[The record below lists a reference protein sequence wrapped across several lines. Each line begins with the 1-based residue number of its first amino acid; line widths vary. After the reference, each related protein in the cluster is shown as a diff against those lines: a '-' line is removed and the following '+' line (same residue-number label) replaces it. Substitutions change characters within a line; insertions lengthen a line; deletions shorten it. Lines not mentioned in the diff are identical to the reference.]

1 MSDIYYKVK
10 KLTIFRF
17 VACDCDL
24 GGSLDDGI
32 CDSKTDLLSG
42 DESGRCHCKTNIE
55 GRRCDRCKNGFWNFD
70 PNNPEGCQGKETV
83 ITTINTNFL
92 FAQKINYYSAIII
105 ACTCNTLGTIDN
117 QGCNM
122 LTGECTCKRYVTA
135 RDCNQ
140 CLPEYWGLSE
150 DRDGCKP
157 CDCDP
162 GGSYENSC
170 DVVTGQCRCR
180 PHVSGRTCNQPEQ
193 SYYTGS
199 LDFLIYEGELSRA
212 TDVSLI

>member
-1 MSDIYYKVK
+1 MTSSDSVYSYKESLIIASQNSYNK
-10 KLTIFRF
+10 TCTIK
-17 VACDCDL
+17 
-24 GGSLDDGI
+24 S
-32 CDSKTDLLSG
+32 
-42 DESGRCHCKTNIE
+42 
-55 GRRCDRCKNGFWNFD
+55 
-70 PNNPEGCQGKETV
+70 
-83 ITTINTNFL
+83 IT
-92 FAQKINYYSAIII
+92 FA

-117 QGCNM
+117 QGCNVV
-122 LTGECTCKRYVTA
+122 TGECTCKPYVTA

-140 CLPEYWGLSE
+140 CLPKYWGLSE

-162 GGSYENSC
+162 GGSYEESC
-170 DVVTGQCRCR
+170 DVITGQCRCR

-212 TDVSLI
+212 TDVSSLV

>member
-1 MSDIYYKVK
+1 MSFKATIPQIPNLFIPKRIYH
-10 KLTIFRF
+10 RF
-17 VACDCDL
+17 V
-24 GGSLDDGI
+24 
-32 CDSKTDLLSG
+32 
-42 DESGRCHCKTNIE
+42 
-55 GRRCDRCKNGFWNFD
+55 
-70 PNNPEGCQGKETV
+70 
-83 ITTINTNFL
+83 
-92 FAQKINYYSAIII
+92 III

-212 TDVSLI
+212 TDVSLVNKSNLYQLINITFKYFFKIQSTQDDTRFSV